1 MQVFLL
7 IIQTNS
13 PKIRGRLSE
22 GFLSFKLHITRF
34 LPVYWR
40 KTGCFF
46 APISD
51 VPRGTSLQTLYLSGI
66 FTTHSTKSSVFF
78 FEKSQGIP
86 AVFI

>member
-34 LPVYWR
+34 LTDLWAQNRVLFCADFR
-40 KTGCFF
+40 CSTGNISANPLFKRDFYHTLHKVLCFF
-46 APISD
+46 
-51 VPRGTSLQTLYLSGI
+51 L
-66 FTTHSTKSSVFF
+66 
-78 FEKSQGIP
+78 
-86 AVFI
+86 